1 MAGRGTPK
9 EPKRCWWPGKDP
21 LYVAYHDEE
30 WGVPVRDDR
39 MLFESLC
46 LDGQQAGLSW
56 ITVLKKRERY
66 RRRFMDFDIDRVA
79 RMSDRRLEKLLE
91 DPGLIRNR
99 LKIHSIRANAQ
110 ACQRT
115 RRETGG
121 FSEYIWSF
129 VGGRTLDGRRRARE
143 DVPATSPESDAM
155 ARDLKKRGFSFVG
168 STICYA
174 FMQACGLINDHT
186 ADCFRYRQLK
196 AGTARRARPGET
208 SR

>member
-1 MAGRGTPK
+1 MAARGTPK

-39 MLFESLC
+39 LLFESLC

-56 ITVLKKRERY
+56 ITVLRKREHY

-79 RMSDRRLEKLLE
+79 RMSDRRLDRLLE

-99 LKIHSIRANAQ
+99 LKIYSIRGNAE
-110 ACQRT
+110 ACR
-115 RRETGG
+115 RVLRETGG

-155 ARDLKKRGFSFVG
+155 ARDLKKRGFNFVG

-186 ADCFRYRQLK
+186 ADCFRYRRLK
-196 AGTARRARPGET
+196 AETARRARKGEKA
-208 SR
+208 